1 MKISLLILSHFLVIE
16 MFSQTFTGKLIYKVT
31 IEDSINLKEKLRLYP
46 ILEEVSFSKTCTVW
60 IKNDSLKFL
69 TTADNGKPNS
79 SGIQDGSHTYLID
92 SSNKK
97 SPVDRKLIAKGLVLV
112 GKGKSQHNILGFNC
126 KEYNYA
132 NPIQEMTEKVWVSE
146 QLKFKEQSNIGGFF
160 PNYFYPEGLVFRIQG
175 YYQGVLQTTWELV
188 KIEICDVA
196 NDVFDVCEVQKKR

>member
-1 MKISLLILSHFLVIE
+1 MILSHFLVIE
-16 MFSQTFTGKLIYKVT
+16 MFCQTFTGKLVYKVT
-31 IEDSINLKEKLRLYP
+31 IEDSINLKEKLRFYP
-46 ILEEVSFSKTCTVW
+46 ILEEVSYSKTCTVW

-69 TTADNGKPNS
+69 TTADSGKPNS
-79 SGIQDGSHTYLID
+79 SGIQDDNHTYLID
-92 SSNKK
+92 SSGKK
-97 SPVDRKLIAKGLVLV
+97 SFMDRKLIAKGLVLV

-196 NDVFDVCEVQKKR
+196 DEVFEVCGIEKKR